1 MGMMETD
8 MATAEKGLSH
18 GLVLLGHRIR
28 WRTVILLLIVAVL
41 LLTRLWD
48 MNNRSYSHD
57 ESTHA
62 WESWKLVSGQRYVHD
77 PVYHGPFMYHVTA
90 LFYVLFGV
98 SDVTARLGASLFA
111 VALVLLVWPLRRWLG
126 RAGALFAM
134 FLLTISP
141 TMMHRGRFIRH
152 DVFVIVPAM
161 VMMVAFFHYMED
173 RKERWLY
180 IAAGALS
187 LFLRQGQ
194 RIHHG
199 RHLWHLL
206 GSVAACGVGTEPQA
220 AARSGGV
227 RHRFAAGDNGPA
239 MGIGVLCQSGGT
251 GSAGL

>member
-8 MATAEKGLSH
+8 MATADRGLSH

-62 WESWKLVSGQRYVHD
+62 WESWKLVTGQRYVHD

-98 SDVTARLGASLFA
+98 SDVTARLGASVFA

-187 LFLRQGQ
+187 LSFCAKANAYITGV
-194 RIHHG
+194 IFG
-199 RHLWHLL
+199 TFWVLWLL
-206 GSVAACGVGTEPQA
+206 VEW
-220 AARSGGV
+220 ARSRKPLRDLVAFDIVLLLATMALPWASAFFVNLGGL
-227 RHRFAAGDNGPA
+227 DP
-239 MGIGVLCQSGGT
+239 QD
-251 GSAGL
+251 